1 MHEEQTTD
9 IRTRL
14 LETAAA
20 LIADGNPKFSI
31 SMLCQKAGVE
41 REVFRAHFSGRNALM
56 AALDEAAA
64 APSGTASQSV
74 ESDVAHRPVADA
86 APEQVLEISPASTIA
101 PVQSGGVMP
110 DAWLE
115 RRLRV
120 FERALTALEARADA
134 TQREQAAT
142 IARLEERVRLLMGEA
157 AVNGALLEEE
167 LAGEAQSLRVA
178 NGGTVTMR
186 TMLRPDL
193 EAAISAAPALEPDI
207 DAAPHEAVAEDP
219 EVAEALARQAALMLP
234 LDAPPQEKSVPREEM
249 AELLKCARQVAQS
262 MRDAEKPKARPRKWW
277 RLHWLLLGCVS
288 LVALFICAGL
298 LLGEPARALQAWS
311 APLPSGNGII
321 HRQVSGDAFAR
332 MVARADHGDARAQA
346 GLALAYLRGDRL
358 AADPRVAMNWA
369 GQAAKA
375 GNPMAQYL
383 MGTLYHQGGGQGGDV
398 KADPGLAF
406 RWFAASARQGN
417 IKAMHNLAIA
427 YAEGLGT
434 PKDAAKAAHWFARA
448 AEHGYVDSAFDLAV
462 LYERGD
468 GVAQN
473 PVLAL
478 KWYQVAAMAGDHPSQ
493 LRADFLRHQLGPR
506 QAAQAD
512 AQVRAFERLMPLAA
526 ANTLPAF

>member
-64 APSGTASQSV
+64 APAL
-74 ESDVAHRPVADA
+74 DA
-86 APEQVLEISPASTIA
+86 APADHAIDEVPQPAPEPTPDMNRDMA
-101 PVQSGGVMP
+101 PAPAQSFGAMP

-134 TQREQAAT
+134 TQREQEAT

-157 AVNGALLEEE
+157 AVKQALLEDEV
-167 LAGEAQSLRVA
+167 AGEAQSLRVA

-186 TMLRPDL
+186 AMLRPDL

-207 DAAPHEAVAEDP
+207 DAASHEAASEDP
-219 EVAEALARQAALMLP
+219 DVAEALARQAALMLP

-262 MRDAEKPKARPRKWW
+262 IRDAEKPRARPRRWW
-277 RLHWLLLGCVS
+277 RLHWLLLGCLS

-311 APLPSGNGII
+311 APLPSGNGIS

-346 GLALAYLRGDRL
+346 GLALAYLRG

-375 GNPMAQYL
+375 GNPVGQYL
-383 MGTLYHQGGGQGGDV
+383 MGTLYHQGGGQGVGV

-434 PKDAAKAAHWFARA
+434 PKDVAKAAHWFARA

-468 GVAQN
+468 GVKQD

-512 AQVRAFERLMPLAA
+512 AQVRAFERLAPLAA
-526 ANTLPAF
+526 ANTLPSF